1 MSTFIPPTPAA
12 NKSAE
17 QHGEPSEQD
26 SFNHLLFKVLR
37 LTSEQVQDLND
48 WMKHR
53 GIPNVH
59 EVIAQNFRKPHA
71 LEDDLQFIKEDKPCY
86 IQSNVMISLSLMIT
100 YIKHLRYSAK
110 TKYFGPFYNIQID
123 PQDYDEWRTTP
134 PEEEVHFQT
143 PSKLGSPATPRS
155 MATSVASESY
165 ITLSNFKKGI
175 KRDASAY
182 PIFKN
187 ERYYNTFI
195 CHFKA
200 TAKAQ
205 GLNSLMDPNFTP
217 GSDEY
222 EQQLFQDQQDFLY
235 SVLISSLKTD
245 FSEALVKDHE
255 GDAQLIIELLH
266 EHHTGNS
273 QYSRSEINRITKYL
287 TNIKLDDTWR
297 GTNESFL
304 MHYNDQLRLLDSL
317 VDSDEKLP
325 DNTRVTFLESAVE
338 SVPDLRRVKIT
349 DNVLQAQLDSTRPI
363 TYRSYFDLLKDAA
376 FHLDQATKRGSKI
389 RRTNVH
395 FSGPNNE
402 DDHQNLTSDDHQV
415 IQQEDVCNEPPEPL
429 SYSVFQSHFQGSSTS
444 STQKI
449 FLPKPI
455 WEKLSKDQQQMII
468 DHNRSLP
475 KSGSSSISTPN
486 KSPSPLPHKP
496 TPQQTAKS
504 QQVHTHQSDES
515 TADTTKI
522 ETTPSDPLLAMVH
535 QSIHTSNDDASDITK
550 VLSAKRSRQI
560 QVCKHYIFQH
570 ANHTNNQLVD
580 RGANGGLAG
589 SDMRV
594 IYKTHRK
601 INISGIDNH
610 EVNGLDVVTAA
621 TLLNTSLGKV
631 IGIFNEYAHL
641 GKGSFIHSSG
651 QLEWFKTHVDEKS
664 IKVGGNQ
671 LITTLEGYSVPLLIK
686 DGLAYAT
693 SLGRPTDQDMDTYPH
708 VFFTSPDEW
717 DPSVLDHDPPPLDGL
732 DPSQVLDQPFG
743 DPMLDAYGDFN
754 ERIIANLNILLDAP
768 PEDYGSYI
776 ANLHQ
781 GSSQEPDW
789 NALRPFFAWTSPSSI
804 QDTFNVTTRHGSA
817 PHTQDYIKKHF
828 KSRNPVFNIP
838 RRSEAV
844 ATDTIF
850 SDTPAVDDGSTM
862 AQFFCGQD
870 TLVCDAYGIKSTK
883 QFINTLSDNIRKRG
897 AMDTLISDGGKYEIS
912 KRVTDLLCSLFIQD
926 YQSEPY
932 HQHQNKA
939 ENRFGL
945 AKRYTNTVMN
955 TSGCPAF
962 CWLLCLQY
970 ICVVLNHLA
979 SPTLQGICPVQAL
992 EGTTP
997 DISFLL
1003 HFSFYEPVYYRID
1016 SSEPDLNFPSSS
1028 NEKKG
1033 YWVGFA
1039 DNQGDSLTWRILTED
1054 TQKIIIRSGVR
1065 SALRTTTN
1073 QRLASPSGEGTTLPF
1088 PIPYSQQS
1096 QNYLP
1101 LDPLDAS
1108 TPNFEHF
1115 VKSQTGEDEDNPI
1128 PMANIDIPNLLGR
1141 SFLLPPEDNG
1151 ERHMAKV
1158 IDIDDH
1164 GQTLEDIKSKLKIN
1178 KDQAEEIMSYNQL
1191 MDYIQKGTDA
1201 EEDPDSLFKFR
1212 DIVAHQGPL
1221 ESTDPNHK
1229 GSKYNVMVEWE
1240 SGEVT
1245 YEPLT
1250 LISKDDPI
1258 TCAVY
1263 AKKHDLLDTTG
1274 WKHLKRYAKTS
1285 KRLIRAVKQSRIR
1298 QVRASARYQHG
1309 FQVPKD
1315 YNDAMRLDKEN
1326 GNTHWQ
1332 DAMDLELTQ
1341 IHEYK
1346 VFKDTG
1352 KAKFHNG
1359 KVVTPDG
1366 FQKIRVHFVY
1376 AVKHDGR
1383 FKARLVADGHLT
1395 KEPVESIYSG
1405 VVSLRSLRMVV
1416 FLSQLNNLEIWGAD
1430 VGNAYLEAYTDE
1442 KLCIMAGP
1450 EFKELQGHLLVM
1462 VKALYGTRSGG
1473 ARWHDRLFDILQELK
1488 FKPSKADPDVW
1499 MRPEQGGTCYE
1510 YIAVYVDDLAIAAKD
1525 PQAFCNELKKKYNL
1539 KLKGVGPLE
1548 YHLGCTYKKDPDGT
1562 LAADPRRYVNKILE
1576 SYERMFKEKPRKS
1589 RPPLEGG
1596 DHPELDTSELCDEHQ
1611 TKQFQ
1616 TLIGQLQWLISLGRF
1631 DIAVH
1636 VMSLSRFRA
1645 QPRKGHLDRA
1655 KRIVGYL
1662 LFLPDGAIRFRI
1674 GEPDFSS
1681 LKDQEYDW
1689 TRTVYSGACE
1699 QIPHDIPKPL
1709 GKHVQTTHY
1718 VDANLHHDL
1727 ATGKAVTAAL
1737 HFLNQTPIDAYT
1749 KRQSTVETATY
1760 GSEFVAARTAVD
1772 QIIDIR
1778 TTLRYL
1784 GVPIRD
1790 KSYMFGDNKSV
1801 VTSST
1806 IPNSTI
1812 SKRHHL
1818 ASYHRVREAIAAKF
1832 TSFHWKDGKSSPAD
1846 ILSKHWEFATVWPM
1860 LKPILFWRGKTAT
1873 QLKGSDR
1880 IPSTT
1885 PGAEPPRDTKDSGS
1899 ARSHSTHLETSSSYR
1914 P

>member
-17 QHGEPSEQD
+17 QHEEPSEQD
-26 SFNHLLFKVLR
+26 SFNHLLLKVLR

-71 LEDDLQFIKEDKPCY
+71 LEDDLHFIRDDKPCY
-86 IQSNVMISLSLMIT
+86 IKSNVMVSLSLMIT
-100 YIKHLRYSAK
+100 YIKHLRYSDKA
-110 TKYFGPFYNIQID
+110 TYFGPFYYIQID
-123 PQDYDEWRTTP
+123 PQHYDEWRTTS

-143 PSKLGSPATPRS
+143 PSKFGSPATPRS

-165 ITLSNFKKGI
+165 ITLTNFKKGI

-195 CHFKA
+195 RHFKA

-205 GLNSLMDPNFTP
+205 GLNSLMDPNFTQ

-222 EQQLFQDQQDFLY
+222 EQQLCQDQQDFLY

-255 GDAQLIIELLH
+255 GDAQLIVELLH

-317 VDSDEKLP
+317 VDSEEKLP

-363 TYRSYFDLLKDAA
+363 TYKSYFDLLKDAA
-376 FHLDQATKRGSKI
+376 FHLDQATKRGNKI

-395 FSGPNNE
+395 FSGPNDEEN
-402 DDHQNLTSDDHQV
+402 HQNLLSDDHQA
-415 IQQEDVCNEPPEPL
+415 IQQEDVCSEPPEPL
-429 SYSVFQSHFQGSSTS
+429 SYSVFQSHFQGSSAS

-449 FLPKPI
+449 FLPKHI

-475 KSGSSSISTPN
+475 KSGSSSTSTPN

-515 TADTTKI
+515 TADSTKI

-535 QSIHTSNDDASDITK
+535 QSIHTSDDDASDITK

-580 RGANGGLAG
+580 CGANGGLAG

-610 EVNGLDVVTAA
+610 EVNGLDEVTAA

-641 GKGSFIHSSG
+641 GKGSSIHSSG

-664 IKVGGNQ
+664 IKVGGTQ
-671 LITTLEGYSVPLLIK
+671 LITTLDGYSVPLLIK
-686 DGLAYAT
+686 DVLAYAT
-693 SLGRPTDQDMDTYPH
+693 SLGRPTDHDMDTYPH

-743 DPMLDAYGDFN
+743 DPMFDAYGDFN

-768 PEDYGSYI
+768 PEDCRSYT

-781 GSSQEPDW
+781 SSSQEPDW

-804 QDTFNVTTRHGSA
+804 QDTFNVTTRHGIA

-862 AQFFCGQD
+862 AQFYCGRD

-912 KRVTDLLCSLFIQD
+912 KRVTDLLRSLFIKD

-955 TSGCPAF
+955 TSGCPAC

-1088 PIPYSQQS
+1088 PIPYPQQS
-1096 QNYLP
+1096 SDSLP

-1108 TPNFEHF
+1108 TPNFEQF
-1115 VKSQTGEDEDNPI
+1115 VKSQSGEDEDNPI
-1128 PMANIDIPNLLGR
+1128 PMTNIDIPNLLGR

-1151 ERHMAKV
+1151 ERHMAKI

-1164 GQTLEDIKSKLKIN
+1164 GQHLEDIKFKLKIS

-1240 SGEVT
+1240 SGEIT
-1245 YEPLT
+1245 YEPLA

-1285 KRLIRAVKQSRIR
+1285 KRLIRTVKQSRIR

-1309 FQVPKD
+1309 FQVPRD

-1326 GNTHWQ
+1326 GNTPWQ

-1346 VFKDTG
+1346 VFRDTG

-1450 EFKELQGHLLVM
+1450 EFKELQGHLLIM

-1499 MRPEQGGTCYE
+1499 MRPEPGGTCYE

-1525 PQAFCNELKKKYNL
+1525 PQTFCIELKKKYNL

-1662 LFLPDGAIRFRI
+1662 LFLPDGAIRFRT

-1681 LKDQEYDW
+1681 LRDQEYDW

-1709 GKHVQTTHY
+1709 
-1718 VDANLHHDL
+1718 
-1727 ATGKAVTAAL
+1727 
-1737 HFLNQTPIDAYT
+1737 
-1749 KRQSTVETATY
+1749 
-1760 GSEFVAARTAVD
+1760 
-1772 QIIDIR
+1772 
-1778 TTLRYL
+1778 
-1784 GVPIRD
+1784 
-1790 KSYMFGDNKSV
+1790 
-1801 VTSST
+1801 
-1806 IPNSTI
+1806 
-1812 SKRHHL
+1812 
-1818 ASYHRVREAIAAKF
+1818 
-1832 TSFHWKDGKSSPAD
+1832 
-1846 ILSKHWEFATVWPM
+1846 
-1860 LKPILFWRGKTAT
+1860 
-1873 QLKGSDR
+1873 
-1880 IPSTT
+1880 
-1885 PGAEPPRDTKDSGS
+1885 
-1899 ARSHSTHLETSSSYR
+1899 
-1914 P
+1914 